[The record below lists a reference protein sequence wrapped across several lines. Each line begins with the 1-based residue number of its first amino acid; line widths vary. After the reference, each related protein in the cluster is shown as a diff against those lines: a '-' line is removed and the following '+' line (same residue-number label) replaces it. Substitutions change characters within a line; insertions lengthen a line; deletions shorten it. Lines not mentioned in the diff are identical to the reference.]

1 MSAAAKLALWREK
14 PQVMVR
20 QLFGVTPDPWQEE
33 VLEAFP
39 HKPRQAMKASKGP
52 GKTATLSWLG
62 WNFLLTRAHCN
73 IAATSISSDNLR
85 DGLWKEMS
93 YWRGKSPLLQDQFEI
108 TSERIFQKQNKN
120 TWFMTARNWA
130 KSASPEDLG
139 ATLAGLHAD
148 HIMFLIDEAGAMP
161 VAISAT
167 AEAALSSARD
177 GHIVMA
183 GNTNSLEGAL
193 YDACVK
199 RAAMWHVT
207 VISGDPD
214 DPKRSPRV
222 SLEWAQEMVRSYGR
236 DSPFVKVS
244 VLGEWPAASVNAL
257 ISANDVE
264 AAMKRVYRAEDIA
277 RAPRLLGVDV
287 ARNGLAKSVLFPRQ
301 GMVAFRPHRMV
312 NATSLQGA
320 AQVSRIWRDWELDAC
335 FVDSTGGF
343 GAGWIDQL
351 HVLNRTPTGVG
362 FAEAANDPARYFN
375 RRAEMYFSLT
385 DWIKAGGALPSEVP
399 ELISVLP
406 AITYTFKGDRLLLE
420 PKELVEAKIGIGTGL
435 DESDALALTFAA
447 PVAPRNLDPQV
458 PRRHDGGEYDPFAR
472 YFARA

>member
-1 MSAAAKLALWREK
+1 MTPAAEKIRLWREK

-20 QLFGVTPDPWQEE
+20 ELFGVTPDAWQDEI
-33 VLEAFP
+33 LTAFP
-39 HKPRQAMKASKGP
+39 TRPRQAMKASKGP

-120 TWFMTARNWA
+120 TWFLTARNWA
-130 KSASPEDLG
+130 KAASPEDLG
-139 ATLAGLHAD
+139 STLAGLHAD

-167 AEAALSSARD
+167 AEAALSSATD

-193 YDACVK
+193 YDACVR
-199 RAAMWHVT
+199 RANLWHV
-207 VISGDPD
+207 VPISGDPD
-214 DPKRSPRV
+214 DPNRSSRV
-222 SLEWAQEMVRSYGR
+222 SLEWAQDMVRSYGR

-257 ISANDVE
+257 ISANEVE
-264 AAMKRVYRAEDIA
+264 DAMKRNYHEDDII
-277 RAPRLLGVDV
+277 RQPRILGVDV
-287 ARNGLAKSVLFPRQ
+287 ARGGLAKSVIFPRQ
-301 GMVAFRPHRMV
+301 GLVAFKPHRMV

-320 AQVSRIWRDWELDAC
+320 AQVSRVWEDWKANAC
-335 FVDSTGGF
+335 FVDNTGGF
-343 GAGWIDQL
+343 GAGWLDQL
-351 HVLNRTPTGVG
+351 QVLNRTAIGVG
-362 FAEAANDPARYFN
+362 FAEAAMDSARYYN
-375 RRAEMYFSLT
+375 RRAEMYFLCVE
-385 DWIKAGGALPSEVP
+385 WIKKGGALPVLP
-399 ELISVLP
+399 ELTTELP
-406 AITYTFKGDRLLLE
+406 AMTYTFKGDRLMLE
-420 PKELVEAKIGIGTGL
+420 PKELVEAKIGHSP
-435 DESDALALTFAA
+435 DDSDALALTFAA
-447 PVAPRNLDPQV
+447 PVAPRSLDPV
-458 PRRHDGGEYDPFAR
+458 IPRRMESAAEYDPFSAWYR
-472 YFARA
+472 